1 MEVTL
6 NISKSFRAATRC
18 CFAREVLRRISEE
31 TKWRIFE
38 PFYTTKFT
46 GRGLGMSVVLDIIK
60 SHGGALQLFS
70 QPDH

>member
-1 MEVTL
+1 M
-6 NISKSFRAATRC
+6 
-18 CFAREVLRRISEE
+18 SEE